1 MEKKYIQDFRNLV
14 RIFEREIF
22 LQNTASC
29 CDGITLTQCHT
40 LLEIE
45 KKKNLSVSE
54 LAQNMRLDKSTI
66 SRTVDSLVKLDY
78 IDRVIPEENR
88 RMALLNLTREG
99 RQLCESINFS
109 NDSYIKTIL
118 EDFSGAEQSE
128 FLDLFRKLTNNMAD
142 TRTSWERGPD
152 LETGERG

>member
-22 LQNTASC
+22 LQNAASC
-29 CDGITLTQCHT
+29 CDGISLTQCHT

-45 KKKNLSVSE
+45 KNKNLSVSE

-88 RMALLNLTREG
+88 RMALLNLTDEG
-99 RQLCESINFS
+99 RQLCENINFS

-118 EDFSGAEQSE
+118 KDFSASEQVE
-128 FLDLFRKLTNNMAD
+128 FLDLFRKLTHNMAS
-142 TRTSWERGPD
+142 TRKGDRSI
-152 LETGERG
+152 